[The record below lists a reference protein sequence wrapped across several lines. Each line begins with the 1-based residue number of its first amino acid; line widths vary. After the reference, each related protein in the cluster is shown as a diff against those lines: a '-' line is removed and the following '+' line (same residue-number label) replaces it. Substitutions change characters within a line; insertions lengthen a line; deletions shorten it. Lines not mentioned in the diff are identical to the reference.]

1 LYKERGIL
9 SDFSSSFSAN
19 LREVFSEKEL
29 QKKAVASGFYK
40 RSCEFTPAKFFDL
53 LLYCAS
59 HSQLCSLSQASSSAS
74 YVCGLK
80 IAKQSIDGRFTGE
93 AVAFVLDVLKEVLER
108 QLSRVFCAD
117 FLPQFNQV
125 CIKDSTKF
133 NVANRLSDHFKG
145 SGGGAKT
152 SQACVCIQYEY
163 DACSGKILDLKV
175 TKGTRNDATDATET
189 KERISATN
197 LIIRDLGYYNLSVLI
212 GFANEGAFFISRLNA
227 STLIYN
233 LGQTDNLEF
242 TALYAQMK
250 KQKLTSCEKQVL
262 VGKNEHAELR
272 LIVQI
277 VSEDVYEKRVRK
289 ANIRNKENGHTTSDD
304 YKARCRFNLF
314 ITNITAE
321 NISLEEI
328 TLLYRLR
335 WQVELMFKSWKS
347 ICAIHKLQPMKYE
360 RFACLLFAKLI
371 LIVVNL
377 QIIRNLQGYHFKKTR
392 KILSE
397 YKCFK
402 TLQESFSIL
411 KSIWKE
417 KRKKSEKKL
426 MKLIGLFS
434 SNHWKE
440 NRKERNNLSK
450 IIDIFICKSKYYE
463 YI

>member
-1 LYKERGIL
+1 M
-9 SDFSSSFSAN
+9 
-19 LREVFSEKEL
+19 REVFSEKEL

-40 RSCEFTPAKFFDL
+40 RSCEFTPTKFFDL

-59 HSQLCSLSQASSSAS
+59 HSQLCSLSQASSSALA
-74 YVCGLK
+74 VCGLK

-93 AVAFVLDVLKEVLER
+93 AVVFVLDVLKEVLER

-133 NVANRLSDHFKG
+133 NVDNRLREHFKG
-145 SGGGAKT
+145 TGGRLVTK
-152 SQACVCIQYEY
+152 ACVCIQYEY
-163 DACSGKILDLKV
+163 DLRSGKILDLNV
-175 TKGTRNDATDATET
+175 TEGVRNDAIDAAET
-189 KERISATN
+189 KGKIN
-197 LIIRDLGYYNLSVLI
+197 KDDLILRDLGYYNLSVLT
-212 GFANEGAFFISRLNA
+212 GFANEGAFFISRLNV
-227 STLIYN
+227 STLIYD
-233 LGQTDNLEF
+233 LGQTDSLEF
-242 TALYAQMK
+242 KELYAHMSK
-250 KQKLTSCEKQVL
+250 HKLTSCEKQVL
-262 VGKNEHAELR
+262 VGKVDQVELR
-272 LIVQI
+272 LIVDI
-277 VSEDVYEKRVRK
+277 VPEKVYEERIRK
-289 ANIRNKENGHTTSDD
+289 INEYNKFKGWKTSDD

-314 ITNITAE
+314 ITNVSAE
-321 NISLEEI
+321 NISLEEVM
-328 TLLYRLR
+328 LLYRLR

-347 ICAIHKLQPMKYE
+347 VCAIHKLQPMKYE

-371 LIVVNL
+371 LIIVNL

-392 KILSE
+392 QILSE

-402 TLQESFSIL
+402 TLQDSFSNL

-417 KRKKSEKKL
+417 RRKKSEKNL

-440 NRKERNNLSK
+440 NRKERNNLSE
-450 IIDIFICKSKYYE
+450 IINLFVYKSNYYG